1 MQKRKQ
7 EIIVILLA
15 FISLLFISVSAKLY
29 LLKGIEE
36 MHAFTATISNHPLE
50 VSNAALKYQLE
61 LCRIN
66 DELDL
71 METLSTQERILQSVD
86 IIETS
91 KRGAEANFEIISR
104 LILGEEGRV
113 LESNTKQEFKEWES
127 SINQTTSLYLKGAKA
142 EAKSLLKRQE
152 YLYEQLDESA
162 AKINRYARE
171 KGLFYQKRSDD
182 LYEEFKR
189 HSFFVI
195 MIVIAAFGSL
205 GYYVVRRVSTFM
217 QKNEKL
223 TDELLEKMRETRM
236 IIQEAPNPI
245 MLHDEDAKV
254 VMVNAEWLKLT
265 GYDAREID
273 TIEKWTQKN
282 NGVKMDE
289 GEFEVRTKDG
299 KTMTWHF
306 SSKPLGVINGKKT
319 VISSAMDVT
328 ELKTKDELILM
339 QSRYV
344 AMGQMIGMIAHQWRQ
359 PLSIIAMD
367 VNNTLVDMAM
377 GKVDEKE
384 LEKSSRHILAQTE
397 YLSNTINDFRNF
409 FLVDNTIQSVSA
421 QTVLEEIQSLLAASL
436 KYHEISLEI
445 QNKVLGAIAI
455 NKGELTQVLIN
466 VINNAKDAVAERAKD
481 DKKIWIDVGEDEN
494 SIVFEVRDNGG
505 GIKTSIMDKIF
516 DPYFTTKNS
525 LNGTGLGLYMSKL
538 IVVQHFKGTITAQNK
553 DEGVCFTVRLPKQSM
568 GAKDA

>member
-15 FISLLFISVSAKLY
+15 FISLLFISVSTKLY

>member
-299 KTMTWHF
+299 KTMTWQF